1 MNYIWYKLYRAS
13 LKSTLSKPRGLLAS
27 IVLSVILFSNIIV
40 FNAFISKIDL
50 FPFVFHQIKK
60 LIPIIQIV
68 LFAVIY
74 LYYSG
79 KRFLMIIKKYR
90 VETKKHRI
98 IQGEKGIGR
107 FAILKLGRNIR
118 ITTRPE
124 GHNKEYIIDYNLS
137 QYDDDFLTERGEE
150 KKLFIDDI
158 SIPVSEQIP
167 IYLTE
172 RRAYHVPSFYIMSFY
187 TFSNFV
193 SYICFI

>member
-98 IQGEKGIGR
+98 IGSICVIMYA
-107 FAILKLGRNIR
+107 FLSFLS
-118 ITTRPE
+118 
-124 GHNKEYIIDYNLS
+124 II
-137 QYDDDFLTERGEE
+137 
-150 KKLFIDDI
+150 I
-158 SIPVSEQIP
+158 VSLYKP
-167 IYLTE
+167 GYL
-172 RRAYHVPSFYIMSFY
+172 P
-187 TFSNFV
+187 
-193 SYICFI
+193 